1 MVKDGVIER
10 VGDNITR
17 VEGID
22 RGIGIVDHIGVG
34 AIDVER
40 QRSVGAEEG

>member
-1 MVKDGVIER
+1 MVKEGVIEA
-10 VGDNITR
+10 VGDDITR

-22 RGIGIVDHIGVG
+22 RGVGIVHHIGVG